1 LSNFESAPWKDP
13 KMSDAE
19 TTREDT
25 QVPAPPADAAAD
37 AKRRRQLRAAA
48 AAEAGYLLSMRA
60 A

>member
-1 LSNFESAPWKDP
+1 LKAAPWKDP

-25 QVPAPPADAAAD
+25 QVPAPPAEAGAE

-48 AAEAGYLLSMRA
+48 AAEAGYILSMRA